1 MKSRVDS
8 SWFWLLCLRK
18 NEHKIMRAI
27 DFYIEKIEGFE
38 AMSFAERRE
47 SAAKANL
54 IGKQHTKPTL
64 KAIFRVKPSKE
75 ARSRYSYKNPYS
87 SGKIECFTL
96 RQCVPMR
103 ELSNK
108 PRTEAQNAA
117 TKKLLMASPKGK
129 AITWCK
135 EAIGNGLIMIDTE
148 TTDLD
153 GVVIQIAAVCCKTG
167 ETLYSSLVHTD
178 REIAQEAQDIHGIS
192 ASMLEGAP
200 TPDEVSRDLEV
211 VLKGREWTAFN
222 LAFDRNAIERT
233 FSGDWISATAE
244 RCAMRLAAKV
254 YGATNR
260 YGTISLSAA
269 MERAG
274 VEWKGQAHDAK
285 ADAKG
290 AAELLKKISQ
300 IDL

>member
-1 MKSRVDS
+1 MK
-8 SWFWLLCLRK
+8 
-18 NEHKIMRAI
+18 AI

-47 SAAKANL
+47 SAIKAKLTN
-54 IGKQHTKPTL
+54 KQHTKPTL
-64 KAIFRVKPSKE
+64 KAIFRAKPAKGACSE
-75 ARSRYSYKNPYS
+75 YSYKNPY
-87 SGKIECFTL
+87 GRGEIECFTL
-96 RQCVPMR
+96 NQCVPMR
-103 ELSNK
+103 ELSSK
-108 PRTEAQNAA
+108 PRSAAQKCA
-117 TKKLLMASPKGK
+117 TKKLLMASPRGK

-135 EAIGNGLIMIDTE
+135 EAIESELVMIDTE

-178 REIAQEAQDIHGIS
+178 KEIAPAAQDVHGIS

-200 TPDEVSRDLEV
+200 TPEEVDRELEA
-211 VLKGREWTAFN
+211 VLKGKEWTAFN
-222 LAFDRNAIERT
+222 LAFDRNAVERT
-233 FSGDWISATAE
+233 FSGNWVSATSE

-260 YGTISLSAA
+260 YGTINLSAA
-269 MERAG
+269 IERAG
-274 VEWKGQAHDAK
+274 VKWEGQAHDAE

-290 AAELLKKISQ
+290 AADLLKKISQ

>member
-1 MKSRVDS
+1 MK
-8 SWFWLLCLRK
+8 
-18 NEHKIMRAI
+18 AI

-38 AMSFAERRE
+38 AMSFAERRD
-47 SAAKANL
+47 SAIKAKLTN
-54 IGKQHTKPTL
+54 KQHTRPTL
-64 KAIFRVKPSKE
+64 KAIFRAKPAKGACSE
-75 ARSRYSYKNPYS
+75 YSYKNPY
-87 SGKIECFTL
+87 GRGEIECFTL

-129 AITWCK
+129 ALTWCK
-135 EAIGNGLIMIDTE
+135 EAIDNGLIMIDTE

-167 ETLYSSLVHTD
+167 ETLYSSLVRTD
-178 REIAQEAQDIHGIS
+178 QNIAPAAQDIHGIS

-200 TPDEVSRDLEV
+200 TPEEVSRELEA

-222 LAFDRNAIERT
+222 LAFDRNAVERT
-233 FSGDWISATAE
+233 FSGGWVSATAE
-244 RCAMRLAAKV
+244 RCAMRLAAKIF
-254 YGATNR
+254 GATNS
-260 YGTISLSAA
+260 YGTISLFSA

-274 VEWKGQAHDAK
+274 VKWEGQAHDAE

-290 AAELLKKISQ
+290 AAKLLKKISE
-300 IDL
+300 IEL

>member
-1 MKSRVDS
+1 MK
-8 SWFWLLCLRK
+8 
-18 NEHKIMRAI
+18 AI
-27 DFYIEKIEGFE
+27 DFYVEKIEGFE
-38 AMSFAERRE
+38 AMSFAERRD
-47 SAAKANL
+47 SAIKAKLTNR
-54 IGKQHTKPTL
+54 QHTKPTL

-75 ARSRYSYKNPYS
+75 ACSEYSYKNPY
-87 SGKIECFTL
+87 GRGEIECFTL
-96 RQCVPMR
+96 NQCVPMR

-108 PRTEAQNAA
+108 PRTDAQKSA

-135 EAIGNGLIMIDTE
+135 EAIDAGLVMIDTE

-153 GVVIQIAAVCCKTG
+153 GVVIQIAALCCKTG

-178 REIAQEAQDIHGIS
+178 QKIAPAAQDVHGIS

-211 VLKGREWTAFN
+211 VLKDREWTAFN

-233 FSGDWISATAE
+233 FSGDWISATSE

-260 YGTISLSAA
+260 YGTINLSAA

-274 VEWKGQAHDAK
+274 VEWKGQAHDAE

-300 IDL
+300 TEL

>member
-1 MKSRVDS
+1 MK
-8 SWFWLLCLRK
+8 
-18 NEHKIMRAI
+18 AI

-38 AMSFAERRE
+38 AMSFAERRD
-47 SAAKANL
+47 SAIKAKLTNR
-54 IGKQHTKPTL
+54 QHTKPTL
-64 KAIFRVKPSKE
+64 KAIFRVKPSKDASSE
-75 ARSRYSYKNPYS
+75 YSYKNPY
-87 SGKIECFTL
+87 GRGEIDCFTL
-96 RQCVPMR
+96 SQCVPMR
-103 ELSNK
+103 ELSSK
-108 PRTEAQNAA
+108 PRTDAQKSA
-117 TKKLLMASPKGK
+117 TKKLLMASPRGK

-135 EAIGNGLIMIDTE
+135 EAIESELVMIDTE

-153 GVVIQIAAVCCKTG
+153 GVVIQNAAVCCKTG

-178 REIAQEAQDIHGIS
+178 QNIAPAAQDIHGIS

-200 TPDEVSRDLEV
+200 TPEEVSRELEA
-211 VLKGREWTAFN
+211 VLKDKEWTAFN
-222 LAFDRNAIERT
+222 LSFDRNAVERT
-233 FSGDWISATAE
+233 FSGDWVSATAE
-244 RCAMRLAAKV
+244 RCSMRLAATV
-254 YGATNR
+254 YGATNS
-260 YGTISLSAA
+260 YGTINLSAA